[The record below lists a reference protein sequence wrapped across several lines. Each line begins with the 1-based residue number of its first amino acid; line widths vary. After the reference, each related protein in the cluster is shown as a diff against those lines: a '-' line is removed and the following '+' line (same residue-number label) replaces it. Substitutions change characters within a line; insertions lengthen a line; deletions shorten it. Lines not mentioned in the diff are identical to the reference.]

1 MTTASYLRYFIFKLS
16 FFKLLNNELTKTD
29 RNLEVVGLALRG
41 ETVGKQIIRDFARV
55 IVF

>member
-1 MTTASYLRYFIFKLS
+1 MTSASYLRYFIFKLS